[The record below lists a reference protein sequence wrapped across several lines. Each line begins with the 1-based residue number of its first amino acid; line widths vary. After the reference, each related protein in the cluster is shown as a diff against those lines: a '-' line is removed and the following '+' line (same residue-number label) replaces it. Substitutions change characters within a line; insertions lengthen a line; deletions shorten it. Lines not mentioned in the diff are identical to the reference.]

1 MKITT
6 KKTLG
11 QNFIFDKNLLIKISN
26 SFESKLNNSII
37 EIGPGLGTLTD
48 FLYKKKYKQ
57 LILIEKD
64 IRLISNLKK
73 KFNESKVKVLN
84 IDALSFNYTA
94 NCLNHSIIIGNL
106 PFNVSVDLLYL
117 WTKCKKWP
125 PKHDKMILMFQR
137 EVAKRI
143 TALPNNKHYGKLSV
157 VIQSRYKIRKIFDIP
172 ASAFTPKPKVDATM
186 LEFTPFNDFR
196 YIDINKIDKV
206 TKDAFSQ
213 RRKKIKNNMA
223 NYLNEIENLS
233 ISPDLRPENL
243 SVLDYCNIAKNI

>member
-73 KFNESKVKVLN
+73 NSMN
-84 IDALSFNYTA
+84 
-94 NCLNHSIIIGNL
+94 
-106 PFNVSVDLLYL
+106 
-117 WTKCKKWP
+117 
-125 PKHDKMILMFQR
+125 QR
-137 EVAKRI
+137 
-143 TALPNNKHYGKLSV
+143 
-157 VIQSRYKIRKIFDIP
+157 
-172 ASAFTPKPKVDATM
+172 
-186 LEFTPFNDFR
+186 
-196 YIDINKIDKV
+196 
-206 TKDAFSQ
+206 
-213 RRKKIKNNMA
+213 
-223 NYLNEIENLS
+223 
-233 ISPDLRPENL
+233 LRF
-243 SVLDYCNIAKNI
+243 